1 MNKDILNPKLPVASS
16 LCLVIIF
23 IMTIISEW
31 ASYTVAAVIAV
42 IALIVFTVIEWQRF
56 DLTAKS
62 LASITAIFTLI
73 LSLSSQIT
81 LQELSVICNS
91 VAFFSFLLIALGV
104 LKDAALTSN
113 SIRLTGLAL
122 LEQKP
127 TRRYAML
134 TVTAHIL
141 GILMSLGSVN
151 LLGTMVQQ
159 GLSHN
164 SKAIDPRI
172 EQARKR
178 RMMMAVMRGFCS
190 IPLWAP
196 TSVTIALLVTTIP
209 KLQWTDI
216 LPYGLYIT
224 LAMLLFGAWLDYIK
238 APKNLRHLVPAI
250 SSDLSDLKVSLP
262 IGIVVITLAIL
273 SAALIVATPLR
284 PISTVLI
291 SAPIVSAAWI
301 FMQFHHRHNKTI
313 SAQLT
318 VRRFQKQVFQRL
330 PLQRSEIL
338 FFACSI
344 AIGRLLLSVLDLDW
358 IAVQLAY
365 LNMSP
370 TSILISASWTI
381 VLCSFVFI
389 NPMISVTVMA
399 GVLSQLPGVESM
411 PVTIA
416 LVMMVTWTIVIGI
429 SPFTAVMRV
438 GAKLIDVSPVQL
450 GLEWNGWFSVIV
462 LVVLDVFIIALI

>member
-1 MNKDILNPKLPVASS
+1 MHKDILNPKLAVASS
-16 LCLVIIF
+16 LCIVTIF
-23 IMTIISEW
+23 TMTIISEW
-31 ASYTVAAVIAV
+31 ANYTPAAIIAV
-42 IALIVFTVIEWQRF
+42 IALIFFTIIEWHRL
-56 DLTAKS
+56 DLTAKL
-62 LASITAIFTLI
+62 LASITASFTLI
-73 LSLSSQIT
+73 LFLRSQIT
-81 LQELSVICNS
+81 LQELGIICNS

-127 TRRYAML
+127 TWRYAML

-164 SKAIDPRI
+164 SNAIDPRI

-216 LPYGLYIT
+216 LPYGLYMAV
-224 LAMLLFGAWLDYIK
+224 AMLLFGAWLDHIK
-238 APKNLRHLVPAI
+238 APKHLRHLVPTI
-250 SSDLSDLKVSLP
+250 SGDLSDLKVSIP

-273 SAALIVATPLR
+273 STILIVSTPLS
-284 PISTVLI
+284 PISSVLI

-301 FMQFHHRHNKTI
+301 FMQFNHNHNKTI

-318 VRRFQKQVFQRL
+318 IKRFHKQVFQQL
-330 PLQRSEIL
+330 PVQRSEIL
-338 FFACSI
+338 LFSCSI

-365 LNMSP
+365 LNMPPS
-370 TSILISASWTI
+370 SILILASWTI
-381 VLCSFVFI
+381 ILCSFIFI

-399 GVLSQLPGVESM
+399 GVLSQLPVVGSM

-416 LVMMVTWTIVIGI
+416 LVMMLTWAVVIGM
-429 SPFTAVMRV
+429 SPFTASVRV
-438 GAKLIDVSPVQL
+438 GAKVIGVSPEQL

-462 LVVLDVFIIALI
+462 LVVLDIFLVALI

>member
-381 VLCSFVFI
+381 ILCSFVFI

>member
-31 ASYTVAAVIAV
+31 ASYTPAAVIAV
-42 IALIVFTVIEWQRF
+42 TALIVFTAIEWQRF
-56 DLTAKS
+56 DLTAKL
-62 LASITAIFTLI
+62 LASITVSFTLI
-73 LSLSSQIT
+73 LFLNSQIT

-91 VAFFSFLLIALGV
+91 VAFFSFFLIALGV

-178 RMMMAVMRGFCS
+178 RMMMAIMRGFCS

-250 SSDLSDLKVSLP
+250 SGDLSDLKVSLP

-273 SAALIVATPLR
+273 SATLIVATPLR

-301 FMQFHHRHNKTI
+301 FMQFYHSHNKTV

-318 VRRFQKQVFQRL
+318 VGRFQKQVFQQL
-330 PLQRSEIL
+330 PEQRSEIL

-370 TSILISASWTI
+370 TSILISASWAI

-399 GVLSQLPGVESM
+399 GVLSQLPGVGSM

>member
-1 MNKDILNPKLPVASS
+1 MNKDILNPKLPVTSS

-381 VLCSFVFI
+381 ILCSFVFI

-399 GVLSQLPGVESM
+399 GVLSKLPGVESM

>member
-1 MNKDILNPKLPVASS
+1 MNKDILNPKLPVTSS

-381 VLCSFVFI
+381 ILCSFVFI

-399 GVLSQLPGVESM
+399 GVLSKLPGVESM

-416 LVMMVTWTIVIGI
+416 LVMMVTWAVVAGI
-429 SPFTAVMRV
+429 SPFTATVRV
-438 GAKLIDVSPVQL
+438 GAKLIGVSPVQL
-450 GLEWNGWFSVIV
+450 GLAWNGWYSVFV
-462 LVVLDVFIIALI
+462 LVVLDIFIIALI

>member
-1 MNKDILNPKLPVASS
+1 MHKDILNPKLAIVSS
-16 LCLVIIF
+16 FCILTIF
-23 IMTIISEW
+23 IMTIVSEW
-31 ASYTVAAVIAV
+31 ASYTPAAIIAV
-42 IALIVFTVIEWQRF
+42 IALIFFTIIEWQRL

-62 LASITAIFTLI
+62 LASITAIFAII
-73 LSLSSQIT
+73 LLLRSQIT
-81 LQELSVICNS
+81 LQELGIICNS

-164 SKAIDPRI
+164 SNKIDPRI

-178 RMMMAVMRGFCS
+178 RMMMAVMRGFSS

-224 LAMLLFGAWLDYIK
+224 VAMLLFGAWLDHIK
-238 APKNLRHLVPAI
+238 APKHLRHLVPAI
-250 SSDLSDLKVSLP
+250 SGNLSDLKVSIP

-273 SAALIVATPLR
+273 STLLIVSTPLR
-284 PISTVLI
+284 PISSVLI
-291 SAPIVSAAWI
+291 SAPIISAAWI
-301 FMQFHHRHNKTI
+301 FMQFNHNHNKTI

-318 VRRFQKQVFQRL
+318 IKRFHKQVFQQL
-330 PLQRSEIL
+330 PVQRSEIL

-370 TSILISASWTI
+370 SSILILASWTI
-381 VLCSFVFI
+381 ILCSFIFI

-399 GVLSQLPGVESM
+399 GVLSQLPVVGSM

-416 LVMMVTWTIVIGI
+416 LVMMLTWAVVIGM
-429 SPFTAVMRV
+429 SPFTSSVRV
-438 GAKLIDVSPVQL
+438 GSKIIGVSPKKL
-450 GLEWNGWFSVIV
+450 GLEWNGWFSVLV
-462 LVVLDVFIIALI
+462 LVVLDIFLIAFI